1 MSNKRGLPTGVGLR
15 HDAHYVE
22 EISKITRSIG
32 RVIQTDKIEPNPA
45 QPRSEIGDLSELTS
59 SIKEKGILEP
69 LLVKPTGIDSWMI
82 IAGERRWRA
91 ANLAGLTEVPCIE
104 LDIDEKGI
112 AEIALIENLQRKDLT
127 IWEESDG
134 LAALAS
140 KFGYTHEEI
149 AKKIG
154 KSRTTVT
161 ESLSIAS
168 LPFEIREKCIESKI
182 HAKSTLLEISRQ
194 FDKESMLNLLNRIKT
209 NGLVTREKIR
219 QEIRPQATS
228 KPAVI
233 SVNNNP
239 NTPTSVH
246 VSSVE
251 APQANNLNHTV
262 MLPTDKNRPIQ
273 QSTFPINQDNLE
285 AQRAKI
291 ELTKLI
297 NSPLPNA
304 STRLAV
310 ENKQSVFIY
319 VPTSHD
325 FKLEINFQKK
335 EKYNLDD
342 VIDALK
348 KTLSY
353 WEQTK

>member
-1 MSNKRGLPTGVGLR
+1 VSNKRGLPAGVGLR

-45 QPRSEIGDLSELTS
+45 QPRSEIGNLSELTNS
-59 SIKEKGILEP
+59 VKEKGILEP

-127 IWEESDG
+127 VWEESDG
-134 LAALAS
+134 LAALSAR
-140 KFGYTHEEI
+140 FGYTHEEI

-161 ESLSIAS
+161 ESLAIAG
-168 LPFEIREKCIESKI
+168 LPPEIREKCRESKI

-194 FDKESMLNLLNRIKT
+194 FDKDSMIDLLGRIQS

-219 QEIRPQATS
+219 QEIRPQESRQVAKPVITV
-228 KPAVI
+228 KTEPKVETPAV
-233 SVNNNP
+233 SVFRPVKPSEPEVIKTAGNSP
-239 NTPTSVH
+239 VKEITS
-246 VSSVE
+246 
-251 APQANNLNHTV
+251 NLHE
-262 MLPTDKNRPIQ
+262 
-273 QSTFPINQDNLE
+273 LE
-285 AQRAKI
+285 AERAKD
-291 ELTKLI
+291 ELSKLI

-304 STRLAV
+304 STRLST
-310 ENKQSVFIY
+310 ESKESVFIY

-325 FKLEINFQKK
+325 FKLEIKFQKK
-335 EKYNLDD
+335 DKYNLDD
-342 VIDALK
+342 VLDALR
-348 KTLSY
+348 KTLNY